1 MKILK
6 LIFVGVIALALIV
19 ELGIRLFSPVP
30 MEPGATILL
39 TNEIS
44 GFKPSVRFSYD
55 GDQLRKLG
63 WSDSRQSENLRV
75 LCFGG
80 NATTSILQRSEDT
93 WWGVLA
99 SELSTQMGEKVEV
112 AALAHSPRGQILPA
126 LVKAEALLEK
136 YEVDLIICCFGFGDA
151 MGFYGDYI
159 YDPGKLDGLRMNK
172 PSGFKYS
179 LAKASHILRMI
190 RNSRT
195 RKFLRNRQEPFT
207 EPNYLKKQILL
218 RKNYCNQLP
227 LREGIIRV
235 MRTGDDPIRE
245 YVDGIRGFISLAEN
259 KGAQLLVMEEST
271 VYGSEFSNLKDDL
284 AAPMFFPRLP
294 KQGEG
299 YQVSL
304 LAVAQE
310 LRRFFDEGR
319 RECGQAGVPWL
330 NAQAGAPPFEDYFAS
345 ETYLTD
351 KGSSAM
357 ALRILA
363 PVLQILKPTK

>member
-19 ELGIRLFSPVP
+19 ELGIRLFFSVP
-30 MEPGATILL
+30 LEPGATILL
-39 TNEIS
+39 TNEIP

-55 GDQLRKLG
+55 GDQLRKLD
-63 WSDSRQSENLRV
+63 WSESRQSENLRV

-80 NATTSILQRSEDT
+80 NATTSILQKSEDT
-93 WWGVLA
+93 WWGVLS
-99 SELSTQMGEKVEV
+99 SELSKQMGEKVEV
-112 AALAHSPRGQILPA
+112 AALAHNPRGHILSA

-151 MGFYGDYI
+151 MAFYGDYT
-159 YDPGKLDGLRMNK
+159 YDPGKLEGMRLNK

-179 LAKASHILRMI
+179 LAKASHILRVV

-195 RKFLRNRQEPFT
+195 RKFLRGKQKPFI
-207 EPNYLKKQILL
+207 EPNYLKKQFLL
-218 RKNYCNQLP
+218 RRNYCTQLP

-271 VYGSEFSNLKDDL
+271 IHDSKPSKLKDDR
-284 AAPMFFPRLP
+284 AIPIFFPSIP
-294 KQGEG
+294 KRGDG
-299 YQVSL
+299 YQVSP

-319 RECGQAGVPWL
+319 RECEQSGVQWL
-330 NAQAGAPPFEDYFAS
+330 TLQDGEPLFEDYFAG
-345 ETYLTD
+345 ETYFTD
-351 KGSSAM
+351 KGARAM

-363 PVLQILKPTK
+363 PVLQVLKPAE